1 MVMLDE
7 ASFMGLFPHRKARAG
22 RSPSFDYLGVWP
34 RVRTDPFKQVK
45 DQSVYGV
52 RHGSLLSG
60 GPEGST
66 NVRLIHLLLSNVMPL
81 RSANAVS
88 A

>member
-1 MVMLDE
+1 MAMLDE
-7 ASFMGLFPHRKARAG
+7 ASFIGFFPHRKAWAG
-22 RSPSFDYLGVWP
+22 RSPRFDYFGVWT

-60 GPEGST
+60 QSGYWWLFPP
-66 NVRLIHLLLSNVMPL
+66 VAHLLD
-81 RSANAVS
+81 
-88 A
+88 

>member
-7 ASFMGLFPHRKARAG
+7 ASFISFFPYRKTRAG

-34 RVRTDPFKQVK
+34 SVWADPFKQVE

-52 RHGSLLSG
+52 RHGSLLSSET
-60 GPEGST
+60 EG
-66 NVRLIHLLLSNVMPL
+66 L
-81 RSANAVS
+81 RANGI
-88 A
+88 